1 MQAGQGCRR
10 VGVCERSTER
20 RTIKVQIVPNL
31 RWLRGSF
38 FSVCCPLLAAS
49 CLFSPNHRS
58 APASMVG
65 GSFAPTC
72 SAAFRSMKSSKYHA
86 PHRFAWPRPV
96 GYTFGMKTAIS
107 IPDKIF
113 HDAERLSRR
122 LNKSRSQIYTE
133 AVTEY
138 IARHDPEAVTE
149 AMNRV
154 CEAMGD
160 YPDPAIAVAARRTL
174 EDVEW

>member
-1 MQAGQGCRR
+1 MQFLTIAYCLLPDACYHLITLSARASTLGGIARPICFAVFRLITSSNFAGCSTGRL
-10 VGVCERSTER
+10 ER
-20 RTIKVQIVPNL
+20 L
-31 RWLRGSF
+31 
-38 FSVCCPLLAAS
+38 
-49 CLFSPNHRS
+49 
-58 APASMVG
+58 
-65 GSFAPTC
+65 APTQLAELA
-72 SAAFRSMKSSKYHA
+72 SPAFAGH
-86 PHRFAWPRPV
+86 
-96 GYTFGMKTAIS
+96 TFGMKTAIS

-122 LNKSRSQIYTE
+122 LKKSRSQIYAE

-154 CEAMGD
+154 CEEMTE
-160 YPDPAIAVAARRTL
+160 YLDPAISAAARRAL